1 MQVGVGICMT
11 VLDLIQQQDFSL
23 SNSLAPCDRITC
35 VFPISFVGKCLN
47 FQLWTFMLVALSC
60 SSATSLLLDELNI
73 VKPRSYLQML
83 KTDILTDGWPVV
95 VLFAV
100 TQRVSLSAAGLRIT
114 LFMIPR
120 HIFFNHY
127 AKKQTNKEK
136 TGNRIRTLTLS
147 SVLKCNY
154 FISHYILQLDIYLYV
169 DLA

>member
-23 SNSLAPCDRITC
+23 SNSCDRITC

-100 TQRVSLSAAGLRIT
+100 TQRVSLSAVGLRIT

-154 FISHYILQLDIYLYV
+154 FISLTFYNQIFTYV